1 LYSKLLNFGILFLFM
16 VFLFWIC
23 ESSATQTITG
33 EQVKSP
39 PKNNSE
45 IAGQLI
51 QYFNSRIPMTFL
63 MAIIL
68 YGFKGFAKFL
78 QQLKVL
84 SANWQDV
91 PIIIPGLGLDLIPIS
106 IGFVI
111 VWLMKDRNE
120 WSILITYAVF
130 ALLLLILIYL
140 VLSSLISFAI
150 EQFRIER
157 RLGLKGINNR
167 GLLKI
172 GLYDLV
178 SVLFFVFSSI
188 IFAL

>member
-1 LYSKLLNFGILFLFM
+1 M
-16 VFLFWIC
+16 
-23 ESSATQTITG
+23 
-33 EQVKSP
+33 KSP